1 MHAFLHYLIGFYPC
15 FIQRCEDDD
24 GYTNES
30 VMALMMAE
38 RGAPLHDLSTWRVT
52 IPAIASKPE
61 LDNPRKNYYSY
72 VLDVNRLDV
81 VEGK

>member
-1 MHAFLHYLIGFYPC
+1 
-15 FIQRCEDDD
+15 
-24 GYTNES
+24 
-30 VMALMMAE
+30 MAAMFMGGE
-38 RGAPLHDLSTWRVT
+38 GGGAPLHDLSAWRVT

-81 VEGK
+81 LEGTWCDVTKL